1 MTCTIEGVEVV
12 AVAYKYNT
20 KKTLFFLA
28 PVGAG
33 SLEPGTPYVSRWP
46 DDHLN
51 VNWRENCAPPS
62 FPATSRTRQR

>member
-33 SLEPGTPYVSRWP
+33 SLAPGTPYVSLGFRT
-46 DDHLN
+46 
-51 VNWRENCAPPS
+51 PPILS
-62 FPATSRTRQR
+62 HFWKVLASPSS